1 MITLYRPLVHLLV
14 HPLVQF
20 STRQYEIITASVS
33 VWVFFLFFLGFFL
46 YFSFS
51 YRCGMPV
58 YYKSLWHHRFN
69 KNTDINTF
77 LLHVQK

>member
-33 VWVFFLFFLGFFL
+33 VWVFFGFLGGFFCIL
-46 YFSFS
+46 VLVTVLECQSI
-51 YRCGMPV
+51 
-58 YYKSLWHHRFN
+58 
-69 KNTDINTF
+69 INHYGIIGLTKI
-77 LLHVQK
+77 LI